1 MTIEKTKKALSLITV
16 RSSEPPNDNKKFSTV
31 HGLTYQSLLPQPSV
45 HVGQFGMI
53 EMGWLTERGRL
64 LEYC

>member
-1 MTIEKTKKALSLITV
+1 MIIRNS
-16 RSSEPPNDNKKFSTV
+16 V

-64 LEYC
+64 LAATEWTWSIVRRYSSLNDEMAIA